1 MISKQQKT
9 FLSFDKFQF
18 IKVQLNYY
26 QNNGHTTPQAL
37 ATLKSSVADLAV
49 VTTPISTKGS
59 LR

>member
-1 MISKQQKT
+1 MKSQ
-9 FLSFDKFQF
+9 FQF

-26 QNNGHTTPQAL
+26 KNNGHTTPQAL